1 MNFENLK
8 IVWQEF
14 DIKLQSTQA
23 LSDRLIISMIK
34 ERSASRLSKVKR
46 RFNFLSLYLAG
57 WTFVGLCILIG
68 NPFDYTQ
75 TIEFIPIWIYSLC
88 MLLLS
93 IAMINLS
100 LNLHKTEINQN
111 SLHCSINKVIGII
124 SEYEKPAHLLRWALR
139 LLIFSGTFLFPLS
152 FLPRKI
158 ERLGIWGG
166 IGDMLISILI
176 SAVLIFVAHK
186 LGAFKHHQAEK
197 FQEDLRELDELK
209 SLSKEMQQQD

>member
-1 MNFENLK
+1 MNFEDLK
-8 IVWQEF
+8 TAWQEY

-23 LSDRLIISMIK
+23 LSDKLIVSMIK

-68 NPFDYTQ
+68 NPFDYSQ
-75 TIEFIPIWIYSLC
+75 SIEFIPIWINFIC
-88 MLLLS
+88 MLLLLF
-93 IAMINLS
+93 AMINLT
-100 LNLHKTEINQN
+100 LNLHKTEVNQD
-111 SLHCSINKVIGII
+111 SLHSSVNKIIAII
-124 SEYEKPAHLLRWALR
+124 SEYEKPAPILRWALR

-166 IGDMLISILI
+166 VGDMLISILI
-176 SAVLIFVAHK
+176 SAALIYIAHK